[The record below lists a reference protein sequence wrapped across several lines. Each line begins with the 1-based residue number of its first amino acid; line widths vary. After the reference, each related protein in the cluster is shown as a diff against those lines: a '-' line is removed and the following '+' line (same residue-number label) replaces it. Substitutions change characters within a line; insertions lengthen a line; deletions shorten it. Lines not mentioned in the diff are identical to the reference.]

1 MMSSSSAM
9 DLTANHSTIT
19 LASPWII
26 TTVSIAILSSLL
38 MVTCAL
44 LSCLVTYMTEPDGY
58 KKIKLD
64 EDNSIAVLFI
74 YY

>member
-1 MMSSSSAM
+1 MRSSSSAM
-9 DLTANHSTIT
+9 NLIANRSTIT

-44 LSCLVTYMTEPDGY
+44 F
-58 KKIKLD
+58 
-64 EDNSIAVLFI
+64 LFGNI
-74 YY
+74 YDRTRWV